1 MTLPSTPQKLNI
13 FKAVF
18 GRIWAVWGLIS
29 FVTTFLLIFI
39 PSMISHLIPGKAGQ
53 DYFIAV
59 SRIWMRIWL
68 TLIGCPVRIYGRH
81 YFQSG
86 CSYVVVFNH
95 NALLDVPLSAPF
107 VPGANKTIAKSSFTK
122 VPLFGFFY
130 ARGSVLVDRK
140 DERSRRRSFDQM
152 MRVLKQGMHMCLY
165 PEGTRNRTTEP
176 LKPFYDGAF
185 KLSVDSGKSI
195 IPCVLTGTGKAM
207 PINIPFFLWPTRLEM
222 HFMPPVD
229 PSGKAVTQL
238 KEEVFQQMKK
248 MYMQKNS
255 ATE

>member
-1 MTLPSTPQKLNI
+1 MTQRSTPHKLNI
-13 FKAVF
+13 LKAIF
-18 GRIWAVWGLIS
+18 GRVWALWGLIS
-29 FVTTFLLIFI
+29 FVSSFLVIFI

-53 DYFIAV
+53 DYFITV

-68 TLIGCPVRIYGRH
+68 TLIACPVRIYGRH

-86 CSYVVVFNH
+86 SSYVVVFNH

-130 ARGSVLVDRK
+130 ARGSVLVNRK
-140 DERSRRRSFDQM
+140 DERSRRRSYDQM

-165 PEGTRNRTTEP
+165 PEGTRNRTQEP

-207 PINIPFFLWPTRLEM
+207 PIHLPFFLWPTRLEM
-222 HFMPPVD
+222 HFMPPID
-229 PSGKAVTQL
+229 PSGKTVAQL

-248 MYMQKNS
+248 MYIQKGS
-255 ATE
+255 AT